1 MKFLLKCRHCGN
13 QMLYE
18 SRTQILADKS
28 KQCVYCG
35 KSFKVKSGLL
45 KQVEA

>member
-18 SRTQILADKS
+18 SRTNLVGDKS
-28 KQCVYCG
+28 KNCVYCG
-35 KSFKVKSGLL
+35 KNFVIRNAILT
-45 KQVEA
+45 QNP

>member
-1 MKFLLKCRHCGN
+1 MKFLLRCKNCGN

-18 SRTQILADKS
+18 SRTNLVGDKS

-35 KSFKVKSGLL
+35 KSFKIKAGIL
-45 KQVEA
+45 KQS